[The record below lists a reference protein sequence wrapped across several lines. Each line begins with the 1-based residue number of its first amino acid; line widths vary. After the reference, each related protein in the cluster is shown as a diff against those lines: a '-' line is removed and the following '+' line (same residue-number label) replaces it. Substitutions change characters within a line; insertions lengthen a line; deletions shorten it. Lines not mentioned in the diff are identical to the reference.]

1 MQFAIVS
8 FISAGSYSLC
18 QYTLHVEVVVYKKEN
33 NVIYVAAGF
42 SEQVYMYELTSLLC
56 IVKKCTFLGY
66 EDIRVISGHVSYI
79 TDSCDL
85 SECE

>member
-1 MQFAIVS
+1 M
-8 FISAGSYSLC
+8 
-18 QYTLHVEVVVYKKEN
+18 VVYKKEN

-85 SECE
+85 SECEWFQTVVEHGVIDLWFKCQPRSEC